1 VSIYDKL
8 TTEELESHLSNFLI
22 SHWSVSSVNQFARN
36 EKVFEMKYLYGM
48 VQKMPVSSVVGRAYH
63 TAIEYYFKKL
73 KEGKTVGLADLE
85 ILAFNEIEETP
96 ANEWLLQ
103 KTTPTVESCIKEATK
118 NAAIF
123 LRHFYAERGI
133 IEDEIQ
139 EIIDVENS
147 GEAFLTVSGVDIPLP
162 CKYRIDLIIKD
173 KKGNIGII
181 DHKSKRNISSETDVI
196 LSSGVQAI
204 TYTLAA
210 EKTRNIKVDYV
221 LFIENKLSVNKD
233 GSPQL
238 IRFKMGM
245 DENSRKLYEL
255 QLYEPLKRMIEA
267 VNDPDYVYLVNP
279 NDNFVSKPE

>member
-1 VSIYDKL
+1 
-8 TTEELESHLSNFLI
+8 N
-22 SHWSVSSVNQFARN
+22 
-36 EKVFEMKYLYGM
+36 
-48 VQKMPVSSVVGRAYH
+48 
-63 TAIEYYFKKL
+63 
-73 KEGKTVGLADLE
+73 
-85 ILAFNEIEETP
+85 
-96 ANEWLLQ
+96 
-103 KTTPTVESCIKEATK
+103 

-210 EKTRNIKVDYV
+210 EKTRNIK
-221 LFIENKLSVNKD
+221 
-233 GSPQL
+233 
-238 IRFKMGM
+238 
-245 DENSRKLYEL
+245 
-255 QLYEPLKRMIEA
+255 
-267 VNDPDYVYLVNP
+267 
-279 NDNFVSKPE
+279 